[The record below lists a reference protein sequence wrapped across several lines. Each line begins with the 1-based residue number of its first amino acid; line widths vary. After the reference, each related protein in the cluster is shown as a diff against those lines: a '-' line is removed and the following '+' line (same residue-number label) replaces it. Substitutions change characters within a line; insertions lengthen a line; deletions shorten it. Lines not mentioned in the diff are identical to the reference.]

1 MKLIIAGSRNFT
13 DYGFLCKQVDWYIQD
28 KDITAIISGGA
39 NGADSLGEKYSKEKN
54 IPFELFAAEWDKY
67 GKSAGYIRNQDMAE
81 NGDYLIV
88 FWDGI
93 SKGTKNMIDI
103 AQKSD
108 TIKEVVVCKYK
119 KIN

>member
-1 MKLIIAGSRNFT
+1 
-13 DYGFLCKQVDWYIQD
+13 
-28 KDITAIISGGA
+28 
-39 NGADSLGEKYSKEKN
+39 
-54 IPFELFAAEWDKY
+54 
-67 GKSAGYIRNQDMAE
+67 MAE